1 MYKSLKLLSLLA
13 SGLAAVGCQEFDGGF
28 DADAIKHAEYANN
41 FEKTYGSIKD
51 IPTWDFSSYNL
62 RQMGLEGGPSY
73 AGMTRGLAPNYSG
86 SVNTNTGIASDIL
99 KSNAPSDVN
108 LLTDGWYSVPSA
120 TLSWLDK
127 SLPEGREYTQ
137 GESFVLGKPQDN
149 FAIIPIYQGHAG
161 MCWELHLVDKATNND
176 YKLWE
181 KSQGI
186 RYNVDFDADN
196 AIDVAHR
203 EIIEWNAWIDTNN
216 DNEPDKD
223 TGRQEM
229 LIPIGYIL
237 KAWESSF
244 GDLVLSCDLP
254 DGCFIKG
261 RIVDNSAEGQG
272 KVVNL
277 DNDGNG
283 FEFTKSGKQTYT
295 IPTYALETIK
305 ERNLAD
311 NIYFELWWNDGWK
324 EGGNMCHFGFYWGDR
339 ATFHLTTVT
348 KSEGNHIGKL
358 YLEGRTSNEVGHTVG
373 KAAAGVEARPILID
387 GSKIQGDMYLYL
399 KITQQDKDNPGYA
412 PKDACQRSDENMMV
426 ALPIGIKDGIN
437 GVPDNIGDNEYMII
451 GCEDANNTGSS
462 GTDNSDW
469 DYNDIVFLLVGQGG
483 LPKVKE
489 VIAEKRYMIED
500 LGSTFDFDFND
511 IVVDVT
517 QTRVTDYKGDAVGEN
532 DGKTTTAVIRHLC
545 GTIPFQIHIGN
556 TDFDVLPGKVN
567 CNPALDPDY
576 SGKYE
581 KADVDWNPNTNNI
594 TVTVWPTKAGES
606 GDSWSD
612 SEKNNFLGL
621 YSEQSETF
629 GFPESGEF
637 PYIIACD
644 QNVNW
649 MEENISVPESWFKTW
664 PGQYYDYNGKPRPTP
679 TDPVTPPTP
688 PASTTVDLPSDIIG
702 EGWNVTMSENTVTFN
717 ANWAGFQWWYGN
729 ANFSEYSKIVVTYTR
744 ASGSE
749 NLPLQLVVEYTTE
762 NGTNDKEE
770 TIYQQSVSGLVT
782 NGSTLEVTLSNEYKS
797 GVRQIFI
804 QNGEGTGSITVT
816 RAYAEK

>member
-86 SVNTNTGIASDIL
+86 SVNTTPGNLSDIL
-99 KSNAPSDVN
+99 KSGAPNNVD
-108 LLTDGWYSVPSA
+108 LTDGWYSVPSG
-120 TLSWLDK
+120 TLQWLDK
-127 SLPEGREYTQ
+127 SLPEGEVYSD
-137 GESFVLGKPQDN
+137 GKSFVLGKPQDN

-161 MCWELHLVDKATNND
+161 MCWELHLVDKATNKD
-176 YKLWE
+176 YTLWE

-196 AIDVAHR
+196 AIDVAYR
-203 EIIEWNAWIDTNN
+203 EISVWEQVWIDTNN
-216 DNEPDKD
+216 Y
-223 TGRQEM
+223 GQQEK
-229 LIPIGYIL
+229 LIPIGYL
-237 KAWESSF
+237 FKAWDSSF
-244 GDLVLSCDLP
+244 GDLKISCTLP
-254 DGCFIKG
+254 SSGCNING
-261 RIVDNSAEGQG
+261 RIVDFYYDEEDRIGNN
-272 KVVNL
+272 VCF
-277 DNDGNG
+277 DGG
-283 FEFTKSGKQTYT
+283 DKLEFTSDNQTYI
-295 IPTYALETIK
+295 IPAETVDKMK
-305 ERNLAD
+305 EHAD
-311 NIYFELWWNDGWK
+311 HLYFELWWNDGWK
-324 EGGNMCHFGFYWGDR
+324 SDGNKCYFGFYWDDR
-339 ATFHLTTVT
+339 ATFHLTTAN
-348 KSEGNHIGKL
+348 KSPGNHIGKL

-373 KAAAGVEARPILID
+373 KAAAGVEAKPILID
-387 GSKIQGDMYLYL
+387 GSMIQGDMYLYL
-399 KITQQDKDNPGYA
+399 KITKQDVDNPGFA
-412 PKDACQRSDENMMV
+412 PMYACQRSDENMMV
-426 ALPIGIKDGIN
+426 ALPIGIKDGID

-462 GTDNSDW
+462 GKDNSDW

-545 GTIPFQIHIGN
+545 GTIPFQIHIGSTN
-556 TDFDVLPGKVN
+556 FDVLPGKVN
-567 CNPALDPDY
+567 CNPALDQTY

-581 KADVDWNPNTNNI
+581 KTNVDWNPNTNNI
-594 TVTVWPTKAGES
+594 TVTVWPTKAGVS
-606 GDSWSD
+606 GDFWSD
-612 SEKNNFLGL
+612 SEQNNFLGL

-629 GFPESGEF
+629 GFPESGDF

-649 MEENISVPESWFKTW
+649 MDENRSVPEGWFKTW

-679 TDPVTPPTP
+679 TDPVTPPTTQNYDVSSFGTEVSI
-688 PASTTVDLPSDIIG
+688 ANG
-702 EGWNVTMSENTVTFN
+702 EF
-717 ANWAGFQWWYGN
+717 
-729 ANFSEYSKIVVTYTR
+729 
-744 ASGSE
+744 
-749 NLPLQLVVEYTTE
+749 
-762 NGTNDKEE
+762 
-770 TIYQQSVSGLVT
+770 
-782 NGSTLEVTLSNEYKS
+782 NGSTFKTAEFGLTDHTT
-797 GVRQIFI
+797 QD
-804 QNGEGTGSITVT
+804 ITVT
-816 RAYAEK
+816 LVLPAGVAIESKFGMTASDDSWKQDSANRTIGNSSSTEIQVCSFKTSEIDELKDYYQNCKYFKLDMYTGEDSKFTYTSGRDNSVRVFVKW